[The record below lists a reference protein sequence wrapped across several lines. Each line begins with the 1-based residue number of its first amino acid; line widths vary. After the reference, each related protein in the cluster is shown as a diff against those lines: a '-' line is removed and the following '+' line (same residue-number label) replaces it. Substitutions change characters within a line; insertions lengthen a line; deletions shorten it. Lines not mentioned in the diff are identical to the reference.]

1 MPREW
6 EPSPR
11 GGREKTMDAQDVN
24 GAYGAAALPYS
35 LEAEQSVLGAVLLE
49 PAVLTELLDV
59 LRPDYFY
66 LAQHREIFS
75 AMVRMFSASET
86 IDFVTLL
93 DALKATGT
101 YDEAGGKAYLLSL
114 LEMVPSAANAMAYAR
129 IVEDKYFLRSLI
141 TVSREIIDTAMQE
154 TDDVRAVV
162 DMAEQRIYEIR
173 QDRAENGLR
182 HVREVILETYDR
194 LKLLSATDKKDYLG
208 RSTGF
213 HELDRLITG
222 LNRSDLVLLAARP
235 AMGKSAFALN
245 IAQNVARAG
254 GRVAFFSL
262 EMTREQNVSR
272 MLSAQARI
280 ESSRLRTGELTA
292 DEWVRL
298 AEAADTLSHC
308 ELYFDDTS
316 GITVPEIKARCR
328 RLHEL
333 DLVVIDY
340 LQLMSSGRRIEN
352 RVQEVSEIT
361 RSLKIMAKDLNVPV
375 LTLSQLSRG
384 TESRTGHR
392 PQLSDLRESG
402 SIEQDAD
409 IVMFLYREDYYEQT
423 EDNHNQATCIVGKNR
438 HGAVGDVPLHW
449 DGAHTEFTSMEQRR
463 EGA

>member
-1 MPREW
+1 M
-6 EPSPR
+6 
-11 GGREKTMDAQDVN
+11 
-24 GAYGAAALPYS
+24 AAEETNELLGNVPLPYS
-35 LEAEQSVLGAVLLE
+35 LEAEQSVLGAVLLD
-49 PAVLTELLDV
+49 PGVLTQLLDV
-59 LRPDYFY
+59 LKASYFY
-66 LAQHREIFS
+66 LAQHRAIFTT
-75 AMVRMFSASET
+75 MVQMFSASES

-93 DALKATGT
+93 NTLKAEGV

-114 LEMVPSAANAMAYAR
+114 MQMVPSAANAMAYAR
-129 IVEDKYFLRSLI
+129 IVEEKYYLRSLI
-141 TVSREIIDTAMQE
+141 SVSKDIIDAAVQE

-162 DMAEQRIYEIR
+162 DMAEQRIYDIR
-173 QDRAENGLR
+173 QDKAEAGLH
-182 HVREVILETYDR
+182 HVKEVILETYDR
-194 LKLLSATDKKDYLG
+194 LKKISGADKKDFLG
-208 RSTGF
+208 MSTGF
-213 HELDRLITG
+213 SELDRYISG
-222 LNRSDLVLLAARP
+222 LNRSDLILLAARP

-280 ESSRLRTGELTA
+280 ESTKLRTGELAA

-298 AEAADTLSHC
+298 AEAADTMSKC
-308 ELYFDDTS
+308 ALYFDDTS

-328 RLHEL
+328 RLRDL

-361 RSLKIMAKDLNVPV
+361 RNLKIMAKDLNVPV

-409 IVMFLYREDYYEQT
+409 IVMFLYREDYYEQN

-438 HGAVGDVPLHW
+438 HGAVGDIPLHW
-449 DGAHTEFTSMEQRR
+449 DGAHTEFTSMERIH
-463 EGA
+463 ASA

>member
-1 MPREW
+1 M
-6 EPSPR
+6 
-11 GGREKTMDAQDVN
+11 
-24 GAYGAAALPYS
+24 AAEETNELLGNVPLPYS
-35 LEAEQSVLGAVLLE
+35 LEAEQSVLGAVLLD
-49 PAVLTELLDV
+49 PGVLTQLLDV
-59 LRPDYFY
+59 LKASYFY
-66 LAQHREIFS
+66 LAQHR
-75 AMVRMFSASET
+75 AVYTVMVRMFSASQT

-93 DALKATGT
+93 DALKAEGV

-114 LEMVPSAANAMAYAR
+114 MQMVPSAANAMAYAH
-129 IVEDKYFLRSLI
+129 IVEDKYYLRSLI
-141 TVSREIIDTAMQE
+141 QVSREIIGAAVQE

-162 DMAEQRIYEIR
+162 DMAEQRIYDIR
-173 QDRAENGLR
+173 QDKANTGLH
-182 HVREVILETYDR
+182 HVKEVILETYDR
-194 LKLLSATDKKDYLG
+194 LKKISGADKKDFLG
-208 RSTGF
+208 MSTGF
-213 HELDRLITG
+213 SELDRYIGG
-222 LNRSDLVLLAARP
+222 LNPSDLILLAARP

-254 GRVAFFSL
+254 GKVAFFSL
-262 EMTREQNVSR
+262 EMSAEQNVSR

-280 ESSRLRTGELTA
+280 ENTKLRTGELAA

-298 AEAADTLSHC
+298 AEGADTLSKC
-308 ELYFDDTS
+308 PLYFDDTS

-328 RLHEL
+328 RLRDL

-361 RSLKIMAKDLNVPV
+361 RSLKIMARDLDVPV

-409 IVMFLYREDYYEQT
+409 IVMFLYREDYYEQN
-423 EDNHNQATCIVGKNR
+423 EDNHNQATCMVSKNR
-438 HGAVGDVPLHW
+438 HGAVGDIPLHW
-449 DGAHTEFTSMEQRR
+449 DGMHTEFTSLERIHA
-463 EGA
+463 GA

>member
-1 MPREW
+1 MAIEETNELLGNVP
-6 EPSPR
+6 
-11 GGREKTMDAQDVN
+11 
-24 GAYGAAALPYS
+24 LPYS
-35 LEAEQSVLGAVLLE
+35 LEAEQSVLGAILLD
-49 PAVLTELLDV
+49 PSTLIQLLDV
-59 LRPDYFY
+59 LKSSYFY
-66 LAQHREIFS
+66 LAQHRAIFT
-75 AMVRMFSASET
+75 AMVRMFSASES

-93 DALKATGT
+93 NALKAEGV

-114 LEMVPSAANAMAYAR
+114 LQMVPSAANAMAYAR
-129 IVEDKYFLRSLI
+129 IVEEKYYLRSLI
-141 TVSREIIDTAMQE
+141 RVSRDIIDAAVQE

-162 DMAEQRIYEIR
+162 DMAEQRIYDIR
-173 QDRAENGLR
+173 QDKADAGLH
-182 HVREVILETYDR
+182 HVKEVILETYDR
-194 LKLLSATDKKDYLG
+194 LKKISGADKKDFLG
-208 RSTGF
+208 MSTGF
-213 HELDRLITG
+213 LELDRYISG
-222 LNRSDLVLLAARP
+222 LNRSDLILLAARP

-280 ESSRLRTGELTA
+280 ESNKLRTGELAA

-298 AEAADTLSHC
+298 AEAADTLSKSA
-308 ELYFDDTS
+308 LYFDDTS

-328 RLHEL
+328 RLRDL

-340 LQLMSSGRRIEN
+340 LQLMSSGRRIDN

-361 RSLKIMAKDLNVPV
+361 RSLKIMAKDLDVPV

-384 TESRTGHR
+384 TESRQGHR

-409 IVMFLYREDYYEQT
+409 IVMFLYREDYYEQN
-423 EDNHNQATCIVGKNR
+423 EENHNQAICMVSKNR

-449 DGAHTEFTSMEQRR
+449 DGAHTEFTSMERIH
-463 EGA
+463 ASA